1 MSRGWPECVQAAAAT
16 ALLVGES
23 RKLNPAAFL
32 WRGGNGLHLFIDG
45 SSRVIQGKRHNGC
58 AIVEGVNGEI
68 RETGRLPNNWSAQ
81 TCQPQAVSQAL
92 QMLEGKE
99 GTIRNGSRYAFG
111 EVHTFGKIWEE
122 WGLINSKGKELV
134 HEELVGQVLWNLMSP
149 IEVAVVHVNG
159 HQRGNSFCVG
169 EVG

>member
-1 MSRGWPECVQAAAAT
+1 MEACSASHAAPAASGLGGKRQPVAHLSKLLDPVSRGWPECVQAAAAT

-58 AIVEGVNGEI
+58 AIIEGVNGEI

-81 TCQPQAVSQAL
+81 TCQP
-92 QMLEGKE
+92 
-99 GTIRNGSRYAFG
+99 
-111 EVHTFGKIWEE
+111 
-122 WGLINSKGKELV
+122 
-134 HEELVGQVLWNLMSP
+134 
-149 IEVAVVHVNG
+149 
-159 HQRGNSFCVG
+159 
-169 EVG
+169 